1 MALTPARARRLLEK
15 PDERGQCPFDDLD
28 IGVEEQDEF
37 PGGAAVRLIDRRREA
52 EVVVVSD
59 QDLRSSRSAS
69 ASAEPSVEPLST
81 TITS

>member
-1 MALTPARARRLLEK
+1 MKRLRRAVGVDVEWRRARRARRLLEK
-15 PDERGQCPFDDLD
+15 PDERGHCPFDDLD

-59 QDLRSSRSAS
+59 QD
-69 ASAEPSVEPLST
+69 
-81 TITS
+81 